1 MSDLLQCAGWQL
13 TTWSGGSIGPFNDL
27 VPAA

>member
-13 TTWSGGSIGPFNDL
+13 TTLSAGSIWPFYKL